1 MKNKKF
7 IGMTVA
13 ISMVAS
19 ILSACGSN
27 SDTIKI
33 GGLAPLSGGLSMYGI
48 STSNGYKL
56 AVDDINKNGGILGK
70 QVEILLED
78 EEGDPTK
85 AINAYNK
92 LVGNGVVGIVG
103 DITSKPTV
111 AVAKQAAGEGIP
123 MITPTSTSAEVT
135 TYGENIFRSCYL
147 DPFQGGTMAKYAK
160 EKLNIKKTAILYDSA
175 DDYSIG
181 IAKAYEETCKK
192 LGIEVT
198 AMENFQNSSETVDF
212 KSQLTKIKET
222 KPEAI
227 FVPTYYNAI
236 ALITTQ
242 ANQLG
247 LTDVTFIGCDG
258 WDGVIE
264 ALDENN
270 RGIVDGA
277 YFANHYFTGDDAP
290 TVKDFLKKYEEK
302 FGEKPTA
309 FSALGYDATMMLAK
323 AIETAGT
330 TDYAAVT
337 DALKNID
344 YNGVTGNI
352 KFEGNGDPVKSI
364 TVIKINNGK
373 YELADKYSA

>member
-19 ILSACGSN
+19 ILSGCGSN

-135 TYGENIFRSCYL
+135 TYGQNIFRSCYL

-160 EKLNIKKTAILYDSA
+160 DKLNIKKTAILYDSA

-181 IAKAYEETCKK
+181 IAKAYEETCKE

-270 RGIVDGA
+270 RSIVDGA
-277 YFANHYFTGDDAP
+277 YFANHYFTGDEDP

-323 AIETAGT
+323 AIEAAGT